1 MTPEQNKTIH
11 RAISTFGGRNQTMQ
25 TIEELM
31 ELQHALFE
39 NVHRGTEN
47 RQNIVEEV
55 SDVEIMLAQIKQIYG
70 IKEDEISKIKD
81 YKLGRLSTT
90 IDKFVAKQKVATQQK
105 TIQIDRNTSN
115 GLA

>member
-39 NVHRGTEN
+39 NVHRGTDN
-47 RQNIVEEV
+47 RQSIVEEV
-55 SDVEIMLAQIKQIYG
+55 SDVEIMLAQIKQIYD
-70 IKEDEISKIKD
+70 IKPEEISKVQD
-81 YKLGRLSTT
+81 YKLGRLNIT
-90 IDKFVAKQKVATQQK
+90 INKFIAKQIPKNMDQ
-105 TIQIDRNTSN
+105 IQIDRNTSN
-115 GLA
+115 GRV

>member
-39 NVHRGTEN
+39 NVHRGTDN
-47 RQNIVEEV
+47 RQSIVEEV
-55 SDVEIMLAQIKQIYG
+55 SDVEIMLAQIKQIYD
-70 IKEDEISKIKD
+70 IKPEEISKVQD
-81 YKLGRLSTT
+81 YKLGRLNIT
-90 IDKFVAKQKVATQQK
+90 INKFIAKQAPKNTDQ
-105 TIQIDRNTSN
+105 IQIDRNTSN
-115 GLA
+115 GRV

>member
-39 NVHRGTEN
+39 NVHRGTDN

-55 SDVEIMLAQIKQIYG
+55 ADVEIMLAQIRQIYG
-70 IKEDEISKIKD
+70 IKQDEISKVQD
-81 YKLGRLSTT
+81 YKLGRLNTT
-90 IDKFVAKQKVATQQK
+90 IDKFIAKQKVATQQK
-105 TIQIDRNTSN
+105 TVQIDRITSN
-115 GLA
+115 GRV

>member
-11 RAISTFGGRNQTMQ
+11 RAISTFGGKNQTMQ

-39 NVHRGTEN
+39 NIHRGTDN

-55 SDVEIMLAQIKQIYG
+55 ADVEIMLAQIRQIYR
-70 IKEDEISKIKD
+70 IKQDEILKVQD
-81 YKLGRLSTT
+81 YKLRRLNTT
-90 IDKFVAKQKVATQQK
+90 INKFVAKQKVASQLK

-115 GLA
+115 GLT

>member
-11 RAISTFGGRNQTMQ
+11 RVISTFGGRNQTMQ

-39 NVHRGTEN
+39 NVHRGTDN

-55 SDVEIMLAQIKQIYG
+55 ADVEIMLAQIKQIYG
-70 IKEDEISKIKD
+70 IKQDEISKVQD
-81 YKLGRLSTT
+81 YKLRRLNVT
-90 IDKFVAKQKVATQQK
+90 IDKFVAKQKAASQQK
-105 TIQIDRNTSN
+105 TIQIDRVTSN
-115 GLA
+115 GRV